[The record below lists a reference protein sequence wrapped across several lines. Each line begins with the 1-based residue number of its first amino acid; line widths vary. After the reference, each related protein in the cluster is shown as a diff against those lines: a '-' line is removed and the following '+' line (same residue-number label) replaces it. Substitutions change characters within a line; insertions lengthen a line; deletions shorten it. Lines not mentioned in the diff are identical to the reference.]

1 MEDGS
6 YYKHLGKNYITLGP
20 QTVLFWGNKN
30 LALIEGVLFEIV
42 VKRALIETALF
53 EIQRLEKSTIMQE
66 FWTLDVSLWGLIEGA
81 LSKDLV

>member
-6 YYKHLGKNYITLGP
+6 YYKYLGKNYITLGS
-20 QTVLFWGNKN
+20 QTILFWVNKN
-30 LALIEGVLFEIV
+30 WALIEGVLFEIV
-42 VKRALIETALF
+42 VKRALIEGALF
-53 EIQRLEKSTIMQE
+53 EIHRIQE